1 MLDIQAF
8 DIDSI
13 KNFNKN
19 VEFVSFEDIK
29 AVMASNVIEA
39 EQEFSALV
47 LNDYQ
52 DGYIL
57 KNHELSPCSFGDE
70 PEIYHSFY
78 NNRGWRECKG
88 YLIKKD
94 GSKFEGVWR
103 NGQLLLGRIYYIDGS
118 LFQGTVLSFQPR

>member
-8 DIDSI
+8 DFDSI
-13 KNFNKN
+13 KNFHKN

-29 AVMASNVIEA
+29 AVTASNVIEA

-57 KNHELSPCSFGDE
+57 KIH
-70 PEIYHSFY
+70 
-78 NNRGWRECKG
+78 
-88 YLIKKD
+88 
-94 GSKFEGVWR
+94 
-103 NGQLLLGRIYYIDGS
+103 
-118 LFQGTVLSFQPR
+118 